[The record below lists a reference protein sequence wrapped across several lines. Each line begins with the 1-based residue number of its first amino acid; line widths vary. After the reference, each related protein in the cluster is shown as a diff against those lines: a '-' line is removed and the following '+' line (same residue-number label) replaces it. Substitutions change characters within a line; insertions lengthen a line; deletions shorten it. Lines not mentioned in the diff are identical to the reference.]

1 MKRIFSTMLLA
12 GVALFSYGQES
23 NGDYNGRGMSLIP
36 DYTFKASALTGWHT
50 IGAGSWQASNGTI
63 TAKASGVG
71 YLISDKSFQDIQM
84 RTLFKADANTEV
96 GFLFRLEKTAD
107 GYKGF
112 LVSAKGA
119 ETGSYKITLDA
130 QGKEKN
136 REKLRNVG
144 GIIRQALPVDPNAP
158 VRGAGGPGGAGGP
171 RPGGAGGPGGAAPTV
186 QTPLVRPVTAVV
198 PGKWNQFEGIIDLNI
213 MRAYFN
219 DGGES
224 ATASEETD
232 GKFGPIAL
240 MVNGTGEVQFNELSY
255 HDVGIKRVPKE
266 QSSARYKVQQIQD
279 MYYSWAAGAA
289 DFNRDGFM
297 DVVAG
302 PMIYYGPDYTRSREI
317 EFASSVSPSKNF
329 TAYNCQY
336 TYDFNGDGWPDILT
350 GPSTSSLF
358 INPKGESTRWE
369 KFTVVPGV
377 QSEITLFR
385 DIDGDGKPELVYGG
399 GGQMKFAK
407 PDPSDPTKPW
417 IQTAISERGTSNAH
431 GIGVGDINGDGLMDV
446 ANVNG
451 WYEHPKNYDGKSMWE
466 YHPVAFGRYGHR
478 SSNVGGATMGIYDVN
493 GDKLNDVVTSL
504 NAHGFG
510 LAWFEQ
516 KRDAAGKVSFVRHMI
531 MDDYSTKNA
540 GDVTFSEAHG
550 AAFADIDGDGITDF
564 ITGKRYYS
572 HLDTFL
578 DPDPY
583 GPPVTY
589 VYKTVRDAKAPGGAR
604 FVPELVHNR
613 SGVGSDVLATDLNK
627 DGAVDI
633 VTATNRGVFI
643 YWNTPKAGAKAATA
657 KK

>member
-1 MKRIFSTMLLA
+1 MKRTISTLLLA
-12 GVALFSYGQES
+12 GLAAFSYGQDF
-23 NGDYNGRGMSLIP
+23 NGDFNGKSVNLKP
-36 DYTFKASALTGWHT
+36 DYVFKGSALTGWHT
-50 IGAGSWQASNGTI
+50 LGNANWQANNGVI
-63 TAKASGVG
+63 TAKASGTG
-71 YLISDKSFQDIQM
+71 YLISDKSFQDVGI
-84 RTLFKADANTEV
+84 RTLFKPDASTEV

-107 GYKGF
+107 GMQGI
-112 LVSAKGA
+112 LVSSKGG
-119 ETGSYKITLDA
+119 EIGSYKVKLDA
-130 QGKEKN
+130 QGKEKS
-136 REKLRNVG
+136 REKLRNVN
-144 GIIRQALPVDPNAP
+144 GIIRQAPVIDPNAP
-158 VRGAGGPGGAGGP
+158 ARGAGGPGGTGP
-171 RPGGAGGPGGAAPTV
+171 RPGGPGGPGSAGAATV
-186 QTPLVRPVTAVV
+186 QLPLTRPNTAVK
-198 PGKWNQFEGIIDLNI
+198 PGEWNQFEDILDLDV

-219 DGGES
+219 DGGENMT
-224 ATASEETD
+224 ATEESN
-232 GKFGPIAL
+232 GFGAIAL
-240 MVNGTGEVQFNELSY
+240 MVNGSGEVQFSEFGY
-255 HDVGIKRVPKE
+255 TDVAMKKMPDEK
-266 QSSARYKVQQIQD
+266 SSSRFKVQHIQD
-279 MYYSWAAGAA
+279 MYYSWAAGAG
-289 DFNRDGFM
+289 DFNRDGIM

-302 PMIYYGPDYTRSREI
+302 PIIYYGPDFTKSREI

-336 TYDFNGDGWPDILT
+336 TYDFNGDGWPDVLT

-358 INPKGESTRWE
+358 INPKGESRRWE
-369 KFTVVPGV
+369 KYTVVPGV
-377 QSEITLFR
+377 QSEITLFK
-385 DIDGDGKPELVYGG
+385 DIDGDGKPELIYGG

-407 PDPSDPTKPW
+407 PDPADPTKPW

-431 GIGVGDINGDGLMDV
+431 GIGVGDVNGDGLLDV
-446 ANVNG
+446 LNVNG
-451 WYEHPKNYDGKSMWE
+451 WWEHPKNYDGKALWE
-466 YHPVAFGRYGHR
+466 YHPQAFGRYGHR
-478 SSNVGGATMGIYDVN
+478 GSHVGGSAMGVYDVN

-516 KRDAAGKVSFVRHMI
+516 KRDAAGKISFVRHMI
-531 MDDYSTKNA
+531 ADDYSTKNA

-550 AAFADIDGDGITDF
+550 AAFADIDGDGIMDF

-583 GPPVTY
+583 GAPVVY
-589 VYKTVRDAKAPGGAR
+589 VYKTVRDAKAPGGAK

-643 YWNTPKAGAKAATA
+643 YWNTPKAGAKATAA